1 MKIAICDDE
10 KSDST
15 RIEEF
20 LIRYNPDL
28 EYELFRSAEELLN
41 ALESRFYDLI
51 FLDIEM
57 GQING
62 FTAAKQIRERE
73 DKPLIVFTTKSSKYT
88 IQGYEVAFRYLVK
101 PVTYDNFSKVLKA
114 ALEQLTP
121 QKITVEING
130 KNILVSTKDIYYFEV
145 LNHNIKIHTQN
156 GIYDFRDSLKNVELM
171 LGGGTFIRPHH
182 SFLVNLRHVMSISQA
197 NIIMKDG
204 QKINISRKKKDDV
217 LKMFHQFL
225 RR

>member
-1 MKIAICDDE
+1 MKIAVCDDE
-10 KSDST
+10 KCDAS

-20 LIRYNPDL
+20 LTRYNPNL
-28 EYELFRSAEELLN
+28 EYERFSSAEDLLK
-41 ALESRFYDLI
+41 ALDHSFYDLI

-57 GQING
+57 GQMNG
-62 FTAAKQIRERE
+62 FTAAKQIRGGE

-101 PVTYDNFSKVLKA
+101 PVAYESFSKVLKA

-121 QKITVEING
+121 QKITVDISG
-130 KNILVSTKDIYYFEV
+130 KNFLLSIKDIYYFEV
-145 LNHNIKIHTQN
+145 LNHNIKIHTQH
-156 GIYDFRDSLKNVELM
+156 GIYDFRDSLKNVEQM
-171 LGGGTFIRPHH
+171 LSGGAFIRPHH
-182 SFLVNLRHVMSISQA
+182 SFLVNMQHIVSISQA
-197 NIIMKDG
+197 DIIMKNN

-217 LKMFHQFL
+217 LKAFHQFL

>member
-10 KSDST
+10 RSDSS

-20 LIRYNPDL
+20 LISYNSDL
-28 EYELFRSAEELLN
+28 EYEVFRSAEELLK
-41 ALESRFYDLI
+41 ALEHNFFDLV

-57 GQING
+57 GQMNG
-62 FTAAKQIRERE
+62 FNAAKQIREGD

-101 PVTYDNFSKVLKA
+101 PVTYDSFSKVMNA
-114 ALEQLTP
+114 AMEQLVP

-130 KNILVSTKDIYYFEV
+130 KNYLFSTKDIYYFEV
-145 LNHNIKIHTQN
+145 LNHNIKIHTLN
-156 GIYDFRDSLKNVELM
+156 GIYDIRDSLKNVELM
-171 LGGGTFIRPHH
+171 LAGGTFIRPHH
-182 SFLVNLRHVMSISQA
+182 SFLVNLQHIMSISQSD
-197 NIIMKDG
+197 IIMKNG

-217 LKMFHQFL
+217 LKAFHQFL